1 MLGDAWMKFQMNGR
15 SNRLMDGTMDK
26 CTSENSHF
34 YSAPLHTSGKEVH
47 QVMNKQEIIIIKSGT
62 PLKKKYCVK

>member
-1 MLGDAWMKFQMNGR
+1 
-15 SNRLMDGTMDK
+15 MDGTMDK

-47 QVMNKQEIIIIKSGT
+47 QVMYKKEIIIIKSGT
-62 PLKKKYCVK
+62 PFKKKYCVK